1 MRFVLVMLVALAGC
15 VASLTDDP
23 TITADIAVESA
34 RAIIG
39 SRKEKPDD
47 PKPKPKPGD
56 TCPDCNGLGYVGDG
70 TVRVKCVPCDGTGRV
85 K

>member
-1 MRFVLVMLVALAGC
+1 VRFVIVLLLAVAGC
-15 VASLTDDP
+15 VATLPDDP
-23 TITADIAVESA
+23 TIMADLAVESA

-47 PKPKPKPGD
+47 PKPQPGD
-56 TCPDCNGLGYVGDG
+56 KCPDCNGLGYVGDG